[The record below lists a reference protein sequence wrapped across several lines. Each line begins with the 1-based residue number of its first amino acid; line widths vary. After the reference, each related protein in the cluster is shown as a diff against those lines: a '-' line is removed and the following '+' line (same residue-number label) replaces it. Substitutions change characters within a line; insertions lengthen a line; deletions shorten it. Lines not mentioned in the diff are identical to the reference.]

1 MLRSFLVLAGVNT
14 WLEGGVLPA
23 EAEDGMLTA
32 EDVSGMHLLGT
43 ELVVLSACDTGRGA
57 VQTGEG
63 VLGLR
68 RAFVL
73 AGAQTLVM
81 SLWSVPDIATAIL
94 MDQFYRN
101 LLQGQGRAEALRRAQ
116 SALRQ
121 MTVGELREDWLSP
134 AMITRLAAGDPGK
147 EFYLED
153 LTAQQDDHR
162 PFSAPRYWGG
172 FICQGMP
179 GPLRATSGLEHTTP
193 QAPQTASSPPLGQP
207 GRFRRWLRSFG
218 R

>member
-1 MLRSFLVLAGVNT
+1 
-14 WLEGGVLPA
+14 
-23 EAEDGMLTA
+23 
-32 EDVSGMHLLGT
+32 
-43 ELVVLSACDTGRGA
+43 
-57 VQTGEG
+57 
-63 VLGLR
+63 
-68 RAFVL
+68 
-73 AGAQTLVM
+73 M

-94 MDQFYRN
+94 MEQFYRN

-153 LTAQQDDHR
+153 LAAQPDDHR

-179 GPLRATSGLEHTTP
+179 GPLRATSGSEHTTP
-193 QAPQTASSPPLGQP
+193 QAPQTASSPPPGRP